1 MAAPEKRLKDEFEYL
16 IIREREK
23 IIKDLK
29 HNLVPLSNLSYL
41 KTYKNRLL
49 AKDTLAALEILG
61 TLEEFVEE
69 AIIEVRHCIRNL
81 RSDDFSPP
89 PELAHPLDMGAVKF
103 FWQKEIARDLH
114 DIILQNLT
122 ALFVE
127 LQFCQKLLELSFA
140 KARKE
145 YPSLKNL
152 LLDYKQDLDQF
163 PFRHNHL
170 KKDDRL
176 LPTLSRY
183 IKNFSALSAIKIQL
197 KVRGKEKKLSPKIHD
212 NLFQIC
218 REAITN
224 VIRHAE
230 ANKVEINL
238 VFGRDRLRATITDDG
253 KGFVLDKSEGDY
265 FGIRGMRERTQI
277 LGGELVIHTA
287 PGIGTKIGMS
297 IPVDKRG
304 F

>member
-1 MAAPEKRLKDEFEYL
+1 MVLLKFLLPVFFIIYSFSELLRFQLAESISIGFIDIIAAG
-16 IIREREK
+16 
-23 IIKDLK
+23 
-29 HNLVPLSNLSYL
+29 LVIYWIFFVKKSSYYL
-41 KTYKNRLL
+41 KLP
-49 AKDTLAALEILG
+49 
-61 TLEEFVEE
+61 
-69 AIIEVRHCIRNL
+69 IIIFL
-81 RSDDFSPP
+81 
-89 PELAHPLDMGAVKF
+89 
-103 FWQKEIARDLH
+103 
-114 DIILQNLT
+114 LT
-122 ALFVE
+122 AILSQIYNLGNFNINQLEVGLLYLFRWILYALLYFV
-127 LQFCQKLLELSFA
+127 FVNIGKKYQKNIKVYMLTSGIFILIFGFVQYLY
-140 KARKE
+140 

-152 LLDYKQDLDQF
+152 FLDYKQDLDEF

-183 IKNFSALSAIKIQL
+183 IKNFSALSAVKIRL

-238 VFGRDRLRATITDDG
+238 VFGRDRLRATIKDDG